1 MCRRP
6 KIIPKEAALNKSNP
20 DERRESMLSVPARW
34 SELYFNIFTFL
45 CVFFEGIV
53 IYYAI
58 TRRPP
63 DADALYVAVNALLFL
78 AAVPMVAALHAYLAM
93 RVRDL
98 IMKTWETFKME
109 RYNKGREDG
118 REDLAREMM
127 SILDKRDPGEGVDA
141 LYDFLSKISENGN
154 GKNGRPRN

>member
-1 MCRRP
+1 
-6 KIIPKEAALNKSNP
+6 
-20 DERRESMLSVPARW
+20 MLSVPARW

-63 DADALYVAVNALLFL
+63 DADALYVAVNALILL

-98 IMKTWETFKME
+98 IMKTWETFSRE
-109 RYNKGREDG
+109 RFNSGVAVGREAG

-127 SILDKRDPGEGVDA
+127 SILDKQAPGEGVDA

-154 GKNGRPRN
+154 GKSDDKERGA

>member
-1 MCRRP
+1 
-6 KIIPKEAALNKSNP
+6 
-20 DERRESMLSVPARW
+20 MLSVPARW

-63 DADALYVAVNALLFL
+63 DADALYAAVNALLFL

-118 REDLAREMM
+118 REEGREEGREDLAREMM
-127 SILDKRDPGEGVDA
+127 SILDKRAPGEGVDA
-141 LYDFLSKISENGN
+141 LYDFLSKISENGKSNN
-154 GKNGRPRN
+154 GKSESDDKERGA

>member
-1 MCRRP
+1 
-6 KIIPKEAALNKSNP
+6 
-20 DERRESMLSVPARW
+20 MLSVPARW

-63 DADALYVAVNALLFL
+63 DADALYAAVNALLFL

-118 REDLAREMM
+118 REVGREEGREEGREDLAREMM
-127 SILDKRDPGEGVDA
+127 SILDKRDPGGGVDA

>member
-1 MCRRP
+1 
-6 KIIPKEAALNKSNP
+6 
-20 DERRESMLSVPARW
+20 MLSVPARW

-63 DADALYVAVNALLFL
+63 DADALYAAVNALLFL

-118 REDLAREMM
+118 REVGREEGREEGREDLAREMM
-127 SILDKRDPGEGVDA
+127 SILDKRAPGEGVDA
-141 LYDFLSKISENGN
+141 LYDFLSKISENGKSNN
-154 GKNGRPRN
+154 GKSESDDKERGA